1 MEIFLQESPDL
12 TWWQYKGQNF
22 TLTMQA
28 QHSEK
33 NYWNVQI
40 KILLTLDVDDIFK
53 NKGING

>member
-1 MEIFLQESPDL
+1 
-12 TWWQYKGQNF
+12 
-22 TLTMQA
+22 MQA